1 MRHLFLGLTTV
12 LAVLSS
18 NAVFGQEP
26 ASTQKPAVG
35 QRPGSPLP
43 SLPFFPL
50 VPLRL
55 QLVISKYEGQKK
67 ISSLPYMLSVNANEP
82 SGNATHLRMG
92 SDVPYYTTT
101 TPSADGKVVSGS
113 RSYSYR
119 PIGTNIDCG
128 VRSTDGGQFDLEM
141 TIEDSSIQRTPQGA
155 VPGPD
160 SVPTFRNFRISN
172 HVLLK
177 DGETTQVTAAADPV
191 SGEVMRVD
199 VTLTVIK

>member
-18 NAVFGQEP
+18 NTVFGQEP
-26 ASTQKPAVG
+26 ASTQKPAAG
-35 QRPGSPLP
+35 QRPVST
-43 SLPFFPL
+43 SMPL

>member
-1 MRHLFLGLTTV
+1 MRHPLPGFITV

-26 ASTQKPAVG
+26 ASTQKPAVS
-35 QRPGSPLP
+35 QRPVST
-43 SLPFFPL
+43 SMPL
-50 VPLRL
+50 VPLKV
-55 QLVISKYEGQKK
+55 QFVISKYEGQKK
-67 ISSLPYMLSVNANEP
+67 ISSLPYTLTVNANEP
-82 SGNATHLRMG
+82 PGGGATHLRMG

-101 TPSADGKVVSGS
+101 TPSADGKVVSGL

-119 PIGTNIDCG
+119 PIGTNIDCNA
-128 VRSTDGGQFDLEM
+128 RSTDGGLFDLDL

-160 SVPTFRNFRISN
+160 SVPTFRNFRTSN
-172 HVLLK
+172 HVVLK
-177 DGETTQVTAAADPV
+177 DGQTTEVTAAADPV
-191 SGEVMRVD
+191 SGEVMKVD